1 MLTGVEDSSV
11 HPALSETDRD
21 SGVGVLQQ
29 DFGAAS
35 PRRRGF
41 AHGIVI
47 APVPNHH
54 TVVILRVHLQERA
67 GQRSAK
73 NNRLLFFKEFNLSS
87 LVWYPTRSCCRTFHW
102 AVVPYSSCSCTIKT
116 FTSDFFMFCW
126 CWAKT
131 KGNWPDLKGNNM
143 LV

>member
-54 TVVILRVHLQERA
+54 TVIILRVHLQERA

-73 NNRLLFFKEFNLSS
+73 NN
-87 LVWYPTRSCCRTFHW
+87 
-102 AVVPYSSCSCTIKT
+102 
-116 FTSDFFMFCW
+116 
-126 CWAKT
+126 
-131 KGNWPDLKGNNM
+131 
-143 LV
+143 